1 MDSANKRTV
10 LPYTAEEAHEIQ
22 ERLDTKLDA
31 SHLSYRPAAQGTV
44 AYLEGW
50 KAFNLANEVF
60 GFNGWSS
67 EILSFTIDFV
77 KNLIMILNRFLFI
90 FFCRLMSMLM
100 VKFHWECLVW

>member
-1 MDSANKRTV
+1 MNSGNKRTV
-10 LPYTAEEAHEIQ
+10 LPYTEDEAQEIQ

-77 KNLIMILNRFLFI
+77 IIERNNSLNNLIYRLIYLFRLIL
-90 FFCRLMSMLM
+90 MLT
-100 VKFHWECLVW
+100 VKFH

>member
-1 MDSANKRTV
+1 MNIIAVSHLSPCLVQKMNSANARKSVPFT
-10 LPYTAEEAHEIQ
+10 EEETFEIQ

-50 KAFNLANEVF
+50 RSFNLANEVF

-77 KNLIMILNRFLFI
+77 RN
-90 FFCRLMSMLM
+90 
-100 VKFHWECLVW
+100 E

>member
-1 MDSANKRTV
+1 MQRPPIPFSET
-10 LPYTAEEAHEIQ
+10 EAHETQ

-50 KAFNLANEVF
+50 RAINLANEVF

-67 EILSFTIDFV
+67 EILNITIDFV
-77 KNLIMILNRFLFI
+77 GRRVNPILYD
-90 FFCRLMSMLM
+90 
-100 VKFHWECLVW
+100 

>member
-1 MDSANKRTV
+1 MSSPKTPI
-10 LPYTAEEAHEIQ
+10 PYSEDEACEVQ
-22 ERLDTKLDA
+22 ARLDTKLDA

-50 KAFNLANEVF
+50 KAINLANEVF

-77 KNLIMILNRFLFI
+77 SNGPSSFFI
-90 FFCRLMSMLM
+90 ISL
-100 VKFHWECLVW
+100 

>member
-1 MDSANKRTV
+1 MKIPV
-10 LPYTAEEAHEIQ
+10 PYTEEEAQDIQ

-77 KNLIMILNRFLFI
+77 RSLCTRYLNYVLCAVGCGFSRQNFTGNVLYG
-90 FFCRLMSMLM
+90 
-100 VKFHWECLVW
+100 

>member
-1 MDSANKRTV
+1 MRRAAV
-10 LPYTAEEAHEIQ
+10 PYSEEEAHEIQ

-77 KNLIMILNRFLFI
+77 RSGLQMFHFFTFYRLI
-90 FFCRLMSMLM
+90 SMLM
-100 VKFHWECLVW
+100 AKYRWECPAWSEST

>member
-1 MDSANKRTV
+1 MDQSSHIPPHRIIAPFT
-10 LPYTAEEAHEIQ
+10 PEEAHEIQ
-22 ERLDTKLDA
+22 ERLDTKLEA

-67 EILSFTIDFV
+67 EILSFSIDFV
-77 KNLIMILNRFLFI
+77 LEIFILNLPFSLISFLA
-90 FFCRLMSMLM
+90 LHLD
-100 VKFHWECLVW
+100 

>member
-1 MDSANKRTV
+1 MKV
-10 LPYTAEEAHEIQ
+10 PVPYTEEEAFDIQ

-77 KNLIMILNRFLFI
+77 RTKRGNKAGKWEIIPMFLINALFT
-90 FFCRLMSMLM
+90 LL
-100 VKFHWECLVW
+100 

>member
-1 MDSANKRTV
+1 MRITA
-10 LPYTAEEAHEIQ
+10 PYTEEEAYDIQ
-22 ERLDTKLDA
+22 KRLDTKLDA
-31 SHLSYRPAAQGTV
+31 SHISYRPAAQGTV

-77 KNLIMILNRFLFI
+77 RN
-90 FFCRLMSMLM
+90 
-100 VKFHWECLVW
+100 

>member
-1 MDSANKRTV
+1 MSILNSILIRKNKISTNPYSPPLTMKTPV
-10 LPYTAEEAHEIQ
+10 PYTEEEAYDIQ
-22 ERLDTKLDA
+22 YRLDTKLDA

-77 KNLIMILNRFLFI
+77 REYILL
-90 FFCRLMSMLM
+90 S
-100 VKFHWECLVW
+100 LVICFP